1 MLRTEFNGSPF
12 VGVFAS
18 ATESHL
24 FAASEVDAEPL
35 ADELGVDGFYSG
47 TVGGSSV
54 VGSLVEGNSSG
65 IVVSASARDDEVER
79 MEEATDGRVVRLDE
93 RTNAVGN
100 LVLANDEA
108 AFVSPGLDSDARDTV
123 AETLDAEVRAGTV
136 GGVEVVGSAAVATN
150 NGVLAHPRS
159 SDDELGA
166 LEEVFG
172 VNVDVGTVNYGT
184 PLVGS
189 GLLANTQG
197 YVAGAETTGP
207 ELGRIEETL
216 GFV

>member
-18 ATESHL
+18 ATEDAL
-24 FAASEVDAEPL
+24 LAASEVDAGPL
-35 ADELGVDGFYSG
+35 ADELGVDGVYSG

-65 IVVSASARDDEVER
+65 IVVSASARDDEVDR
-79 MEEATDGRVVRLDE
+79 MEDATNGRVARLDE

-100 LVLANDEA
+100 LVLANDDA
-108 AFVSPGLDSDARDTV
+108 ALVSPGLDAEARDTV
-123 AETLDAEVRAGTV
+123 ADALDVEVRAGTV

-166 LEEVFG
+166 LEDLFG

-189 GLLANTQG
+189 GLLANTKG
-197 YVAGAETTGP
+197 YVAGSETTGP